1 MNSIEPVLSW
11 WTQRWVDP
19 LEESRDLRQKVRK
32 GRVLTRRGRV
42 TELTVRP
49 GLVTA
54 TVAED
59 TGVPSSV
66 RLRQPVI
73 QEAVWSRVVARIARS
88 AGQASQLLQSRITE
102 QMVVFF
108 EEEGSELF
116 PFDQHDLT
124 YFCTCRDDAAIC
136 VHAVAVHYALADVI
150 NGDPLLLFE
159 FRGRSRADLMEAM
172 RGARTPVIDDP
183 GAGAADDDETE
194 GADSL
199 ADNYWKAG
207 IIPHLAFRLSA
218 TDLEEGEAL
227 PVIRALGPG
236 PGETSPDEIADV
248 LAPIVRMGRKR
259 VEELVEQ
266 VTEDDVP
273 DAPNPTSADS
283 LDDVLVAA
291 AYQHGSLT
299 SSFVADALGIS
310 VLEAR
315 RYLQWLVDEGR
326 LAQVGRARGTKYVP
340 LEAAQ

>member
-1 MNSIEPVLSW
+1 MIVTEAPVAW
-11 WTQRWVDP
+11 WAQRWADP
-19 LEESRDLRQKVRK
+19 LEESRELRQKVRK

-54 TVAED
+54 MVAED

-73 QEAVWSRVVARIARS
+73 QEAVWARVVERIARS
-88 AGQASQLLQSRITE
+88 AGQASQLLQGRITE
-102 QMVVFF
+102 QMVAFF
-108 EEEGSELF
+108 EEEGAELF

-150 NGDPLLLFE
+150 NGDPLLLCE
-159 FRGRSRADLMEAM
+159 FRGRSRGDLMGAL
-172 RGARTPVIDDP
+172 RGARTTVIDDSS
-183 GAGAADDDETE
+183 AGPAESDDTE
-194 GADSL
+194 SAESL
-199 ADNYWKAG
+199 AATYWNAG

-218 TDLEEGEAL
+218 GDLEEGEAL

-236 PGETSPDEIADV
+236 PGEISPDEIADV

-273 DAPNPTSADS
+273 DAPNPTSAES

-326 LAQVGRARGTKYVP
+326 LTQVGRARGTKYVP
-340 LEAAQ
+340 LEAAE

>member
-1 MNSIEPVLSW
+1 MNTTEGAW

-19 LEESRDLRQKVRK
+19 LEEARDLRQKLRK

-42 TELTVRP
+42 TEMDVRP

-54 TVAED
+54 MVAED

-73 QEAVWSRVVARIARS
+73 QEAVWSRVVERIARS
-88 AGQASQLLQSRITE
+88 AGQASQLLQGRITE
-102 QMVVFF
+102 QMVQYF
-108 EEEGSELF
+108 EEEGAELF

-124 YFCTCRDDAAIC
+124 YFCTCRDDAAVC

-150 NGDPLLLFE
+150 NGDPLVIFE
-159 FRGRSRADLMEAM
+159 FRGRSRAELMEAL
-172 RGARTPVIDDP
+172 RGARTTVIDDS
-183 GAGAADDDETE
+183 AGGEEEAVDTE
-194 GADSL
+194 VADSL
-199 ADNYWKAG
+199 LDTYWKAG

-218 TDLEEGEAL
+218 GDLEEGAAL

-248 LAPIVRMGRKR
+248 LAPIVRMGRRR

-266 VTEDDVP
+266 VTEEDVP
-273 DAPNPTSADS
+273 DAPNPTSAES

-299 SSFVADALGIS
+299 SSFVADALGVS

-326 LAQVGRARGTKYVP
+326 LAQVGRARGTRYVP
-340 LEAAQ
+340 LEASE